1 MLCIQLNYSYGAC
14 TAGGFPHFLQLDRYS
29 AEDMKNISR
38 IDLNLFVVLDAIYT
52 EGSIT
57 RASEALTLSQ
67 PAVSH
72 ALGRLRTLV
81 DDPLFVRVGH
91 RMVPTPVAR
100 ELIGPIRRAI
110 GEIDGSLRQLSHFDP
125 LTSRREFT
133 IGMRAI
139 VESTAIPALLHQT
152 SQAAPRVQ
160 ISAVHHIRA
169 DFQSDLT
176 SGALA
181 AVVDILLPL
190 THDIHNQ
197 RLAGGAIV
205 VIARKDHP
213 VVQGSISLETYL
225 AQEHI
230 LASSRKT
237 GLGLEDMELSR
248 LGAQRRIKLRCQH
261 FWTACQV
268 VSTSDLLFTMPERY
282 ARAANAVLGNQLIPF
297 PIALSAHDIFLYW
310 HASSDNDPA
319 NRWLR
324 DNIVSTF
331 AAN

>member
-1 MLCIQLNYSYGAC
+1 
-14 TAGGFPHFLQLDRYS
+14 
-29 AEDMKNISR
+29 MKNISR
-38 IDLNLFVVLDAIYT
+38 IDLNLFVVFDAIYT

-57 RASEALTLSQ
+57 RASEALALSQ

-72 ALGRLRTLV
+72 ALGRLRSLV

-91 RMVPTPVAR
+91 RMSPTPVAR

-110 GEIDGSLRQLSHFDP
+110 GEIDGSLRQLERFDP
-125 LTSRREFT
+125 LTSQREFA
-133 IGMRAI
+133 IGMRPI
-139 VESTAIPALLHQT
+139 VESTAIPELLQRT
-152 SQAAPRVQ
+152 RLAAPGVRLA
-160 ISAVHHIRA
+160 AVHHNRA

-181 AVVDILLPL
+181 AVVDVLLPL
-190 THDIHNQ
+190 THDIHNL
-197 RLAGGAIV
+197 RVAGGAMV
-205 VIARKDHP
+205 VVARQDHP

-237 GLGLEDMELSR
+237 GPGIEDMELSR
-248 LGAQRRIKLRCQH
+248 LGVQRRIALRCQH
-261 FWTACQV
+261 FWTACKV

-282 ARAANAVLGNQLIPF
+282 ARATNGLLGNQLIPF
-297 PIALSAHDIFLYW
+297 PIAVSAHDIFLYW
-310 HASSDNDPA
+310 HASADNDPA

-324 DNIVSTF
+324 DAIIATF
-331 AAN
+331 DGT